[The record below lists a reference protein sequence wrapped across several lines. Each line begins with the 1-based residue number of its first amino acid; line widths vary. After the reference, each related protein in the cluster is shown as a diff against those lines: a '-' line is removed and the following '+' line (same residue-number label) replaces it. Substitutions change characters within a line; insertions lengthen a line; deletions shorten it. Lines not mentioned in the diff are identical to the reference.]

1 MNFVTLFNYKIH
13 FLIFVWKIII
23 EFLYCLFNNSNHSLI
38 ISSKWHS
45 SSVGQSARLI
55 TEAIL
60 VRLQGGPPD
69 KEVTAVA
76 FDYKASAWL
85 RLSKSIMRRDGY
97 RCQLSKRYG
106 KNVPA
111 ELVHHIYPVD
121 EYPEYAMCRWNLIA
135 LSRAEHNTLH
145 DRNTG
150 ALTAKGIALQRRT
163 RIPWAGK
170 FVSTLTLA
178 RACRAGALM
187 GYSHLRSA

>member
-1 MNFVTLFNYKIH
+1 M
-13 FLIFVWKIII
+13 
-23 EFLYCLFNNSNHSLI
+23 
-38 ISSKWHS
+38 
-45 SSVGQSARLI
+45 
-55 TEAIL
+55 
-60 VRLQGGPPD
+60 
-69 KEVTAVA
+69 A

-150 ALTAKGIALQRRT
+150 ALTAKGVALQRRT
-163 RIPWAGK
+163 RIP
-170 FVSTLTLA
+170 
-178 RACRAGALM
+178 
-187 GYSHLRSA
+187 